1 MLFYDDLQS
10 PKYWVKLS
18 YLYVLDQA
26 MSNSKDIII
35 YVPGMKPKPPIE
47 DHRATLWKCMLEGV
61 RRADRSAAQGLAL
74 HEEVFQLIGWTS
86 LFYSEQR
93 DLALDLP
100 GVERLLRLDGPEA
113 RDVREALHWHKRIAQ
128 FIYLM
133 SDAFP
138 ILIDLVANP
147 DLKATLQDSRRYF
160 RNEHGVATEIRKI
173 VSDALDA
180 AWQTGRRIMLIGHSL
195 GSVIAYDVLWDLSR
209 RQMSDVRIDHF
220 VTLGSPLGLNFVK
233 HRMLNT
239 RHHEINQYP
248 ANIRR
253 WSNLSAVGEMTALD
267 RSFADDYRSMLEQG
281 LVESI
286 TDHIELM
293 NYFRGPEGLNVHR
306 CYGYMVNEK
315 TGAVIADWLNAS

>member
-1 MLFYDDLQS
+1 
-10 PKYWVKLS
+10 
-18 YLYVLDQA
+18 
-26 MSNSKDIII
+26 MSSSKDIII
-35 YVPGMKPKPPIE
+35 YVPGMKPKPPVA
-47 DHRATLWKCMLEGV
+47 DHRETLWKCILEGV
-61 RRADRSAAQGLAL
+61 RRADRSAAQSLAL
-74 HEEVFQLIGWTS
+74 RQDMFQLIGWTS

-93 DLALDLP
+93 DLAADLP
-100 GVERLLRLDGPEA
+100 GVERILRLDGPEA

-128 FIYLM
+128 FVYLV

-138 ILIDLVANP
+138 ILINLVANP

-160 RNEHGVATEIRKI
+160 RNDHGVATEIRKT
-173 VSDALDA
+173 VSDALEA
-180 AWQTGRRIMLIGHSL
+180 VWRAGHRIMLIGHSL

-209 RQMSDVRIDHF
+209 RQASDVRVDHF
-220 VTLGSPLGLNFVK
+220 VTLGSPLGLKFVK
-233 HRMLNT
+233 RRMLNT
-239 RHHEINQYP
+239 RHRELNQYP
-248 ANIRR
+248 SNIRK

-267 RSFADDYRSMLEQG
+267 RSFADDYRPMLEQN

-315 TGAVIADWLNAS
+315 TGAVISEWLNAS